1 MPMRSGTMRAM
12 ATNGA
17 AQRLVFPPGATERV
31 EVWTEPSP
39 GHPVVHARIHS
50 QDDDGAWRPTEK
62 GLSLSPEVAFEVARA
77 MLSKAREARGET
89 A

>member
-1 MPMRSGTMRAM
+1 MKAM
-12 ATNGA
+12 AASTGL
-17 AQRLVFPPGATERV
+17 QRLVFPPGASERV

-39 GHPVVHARIHS
+39 GQPVVHARIHS
-50 QDDDGAWRPTEK
+50 RDDDGAWRPTEQ

-77 MLSKAREARGET
+77 MLTKAREARGET

>member
-12 ATNGA
+12 ATNAGT
-17 AQRLVFPPGATERV
+17 QRLVFPPGASERV
-31 EVWTEPSP
+31 EVWMEPSP
-39 GHPVVHARIHS
+39 GHPVVHARVHS